1 MKQRESLFHP
11 IPPSAL
17 AEMGKGGRYRDLLF
31 DLDGTVI
38 DSFDGVSRS
47 YRYALQKM
55 GREVRDVYELRR
67 VLGPPLSESF
77 EKLYGLVGKENEE
90 AIAHYRKYYLENEAV
105 YACSLYDGIVD
116 AIAAL
121 RARGYRISLAT
132 SKPEKMARLILSR
145 KGITSLFD
153 FIGGAEDD
161 VGRKEKED
169 VIRYV
174 LASLEGS
181 DVKSTLMIGDR
192 MYDTVGA
199 RALGI
204 DTLGVLWGFGS
215 EKELRDSGVLM
226 LAGSPIDLL
235 TLL

>member
-1 MKQRESLFHP
+1 MKQLGLITR
-11 IPPSAL
+11 A
-17 AEMGKGGRYRDLLF
+17 KRYRDLLF

-47 YRYALQKM
+47 YRYALEKM
-55 GREVRDVYELRR
+55 GRKVEDPSELRR
-67 VLGPPLSESF
+67 VLGPPLCESF
-77 EKLYGLVGKENEE
+77 EKLYGLVGRENEE
-90 AIAHYRKYYLENEAV
+90 AVAHYRKYYLEHEAV

-116 AIAAL
+116 AITAL

-132 SKPEKMARLILSR
+132 SKPERMAKLILER

-153 FIGGAEDD
+153 FIGGAFDD
-161 VGRKEKED
+161 VGRREKAD

-174 LASLEGS
+174 LASLDGS
-181 DVKSTLMIGDR
+181 TPDGTLMIGDR

-199 RALGI
+199 RELGI

-215 EKELRDSGVLM
+215 ERELVDSGVVM
-226 LAGSPIDLL
+226 LADTPHDLL
-235 TLL
+235 DLLSEHANQKKGI